1 MLGVMASS
9 STKLLGLRL
18 GDVELVVISLAD
30 AEGTASLT
38 AAERAIV
45 RLVIAGCSNKE
56 IAAQRG
62 VSVKTVANQL
72 AAIYDKLGVCS
83 RFELASLLADRSE
96 WLHRARTRCRLRPT
110 PVLTR
115 SWSRKRSTASS
126 FAFAST
132 SIVIVR
138 SSQHA
143 GTSRRAM

>member
-96 WLHRARTRCRLRPT
+96 
-110 PVLTR
+110 
-115 SWSRKRSTASS
+115 
-126 FAFAST
+126 
-132 SIVIVR
+132 
-138 SSQHA
+138 
-143 GTSRRAM
+143 